1 MLNRA
6 LPGPGGKSPDF
17 DVLGE
22 LGFIERSDVPAMC
35 DYVAMMEERLGAA
48 IRSRTQLLSSGRSG
62 TCARHLVLIRSQ
74 TQVVR
79 LSSCSVEGVRGGFED
94 DISGICQ

>member
-48 IRSRTQLLSSGRSG
+48 IDRERSFYLL
-62 TCARHLVLIRSQ
+62 AEAVP
-74 TQVVR
+74 
-79 LSSCSVEGVRGGFED
+79 VRGTLY
-94 DISGICQ
+94 